1 MERRIKGLMVGGLIG
16 AFLGVITAWFLLP
29 KSLNDDVREGPAVN
43 RIRLRDLVRL
53 GLSILGMVR
62 QIADL
67 RRRS

>member
-16 AFLGVITAWFLLP
+16 AFLGMTTAWFLLP
-29 KSLNDDVREGPAVN
+29 KSLNDDVREGSAVN
-43 RIRLRDLVRL
+43 RIRLPDLVRL
-53 GLSILGMVR
+53 GLSILGIVR